1 MKIQELN
8 EKNSISHSFF
18 IATDTYKK
26 GTQEQRTYFGFTSK
40 EVVDS
45 DFYIRQN

>member
-1 MKIQELN
+1 MKIQKSS
-8 EKNSISHSFF
+8 EKTSPSYSLF

-26 GTQEQRTYFGFTSK
+26 GTQEQRVHFGFASK

>member
-1 MKIQELN
+1 MQELN
-8 EKNSISHSFF
+8 EKNSTSHSFF

-26 GTQEQRTYFGFTSK
+26 GTQEQRAHFGFASK